1 MYLYA
6 FFRKTD
12 LTMPNVYPCMLL
24 LNDIHISKDNIPEFQ
39 LNWSEALSV
48 CDQQE
53 IKEITIGGDL
63 FMSRSAQT
71 LDVLL
76 VVHDAFVE
84 AEKRNIKITL
94 ANGNHDKVNQESIRG
109 YCHVFDQHKNVDVV
123 DDLFIIEEY
132 EGFDLFVMAYFPE
145 NGSFI
150 ERLQEIIDNELSI
163 SHTRQNILYIHEGI
177 NGALSQSSEK
187 EVPANIFK
195 PFDKVLVGHYHNR
208 TKIKGT
214 NIEYIGSSRQHNF
227 GEDEEKGYTIL
238 YSDGSHKFV
247 KNEVNVRYKVIDI
260 PFEKINIHLFDLLN
274 EAKADGRYKTKVRI
288 HCLTSQASS
297 INKQKLIESGANKVE
312 IITEDIEEVN
322 VSRSSLFEKFDN
334 NQIKKTYE
342 DFCEEKEI
350 ADASLGLS
358 YLSKID

>member
-1 MYLYA
+1 MNQN
-6 FFRKTD
+6 K
-12 LTMPNVYPCMLL
+12 LL
-24 LNDIHISKDNIPEFQ
+24 A
-39 LNWSEALSV
+39 EALIFGDCHFGRENVNDTIINWNEAISI
-48 CDQQE
+48 CE
-53 IKEITIGGDL
+53 ANNIKTILFAGDL
-63 FMSRSAQT
+63 VLSRAAQT
-71 LDVLL
+71 LEILLAVHDVLKSCL
-76 VVHDAFVE
+76 DRGIQV
-84 AEKRNIKITL
+84 IMI
-94 ANGNHDKVNQESIRG
+94 NGNHCKVNQESPRG
-109 YCHVFDQHKNVDVV
+109 YCNVFDSFTNVRIISEWGEVKINHKVG
-123 DDLFIIEEY
+123 IGMIS
-132 EGFDLFVMAYFPE
+132 YFPE
-145 NGSFI
+145 GGSF
-150 ERLQEIIDNELSI
+150 
-163 SHTRQNILYIHEGI
+163 QNKLESLEDYMFEKTKYDKMILVIHEGI
-177 NGALSQSSEK
+177 RGGLSESTDK
-187 EVPANIFK
+187 ELPANLFDQW
-195 PFDKVLVGHYHNR
+195 DKVLVGHYHNR

-247 KNEVNVRYKVIDI
+247 KNEVNVRYKVIDV
-260 PFEKINIHLFDLLN
+260 PFEKVNINLYDLLN
-274 EAKADGRYKTKVRI
+274 KTKADGRYKTKVRI

-334 NQIKKTYE
+334 KQIKKTYE

>member
-109 YCHVFDQHKNVDVV
+109 YCHVFDQHKN
-123 DDLFIIEEY
+123 
-132 EGFDLFVMAYFPE
+132 M
-145 NGSFI
+145 
-150 ERLQEIIDNELSI
+150 
-163 SHTRQNILYIHEGI
+163 
-177 NGALSQSSEK
+177 
-187 EVPANIFK
+187 
-195 PFDKVLVGHYHNR
+195 
-208 TKIKGT
+208 KGL
-214 NIEYIGSSRQHNF
+214 I
-227 GEDEEKGYTIL
+227 
-238 YSDGSHKFV
+238 
-247 KNEVNVRYKVIDI
+247 
-260 PFEKINIHLFDLLN
+260 
-274 EAKADGRYKTKVRI
+274 
-288 HCLTSQASS
+288 CL
-297 INKQKLIESGANKVE
+297 
-312 IITEDIEEVN
+312 
-322 VSRSSLFEKFDN
+322 
-334 NQIKKTYE
+334 
-342 DFCEEKEI
+342 
-350 ADASLGLS
+350 
-358 YLSKID
+358 

>member
-1 MYLYA
+1 
-6 FFRKTD
+6 
-12 LTMPNVYPCMLL
+12 MLL
-24 LNDIHISKDNIPEFQ
+24 LNDIHISRDNIPEFQ
-39 LNWSEALSV
+39 LNWNEALSV
-48 CDQQE
+48 CDQHE
-53 IKEITIGGDL
+53 IKEIAIGGDL

-76 VVHDAFVE
+76 AVHDAFID
-84 AEKRNIKITL
+84 AEKRGIKITL
-94 ANGNHDKVNQESIRG
+94 ANGNHDKINQESIRG
-109 YCHVFDQHKNVDVV
+109 YCHVFDQHKNVEVI

-132 EGFDLFVMAYFPE
+132 DGFDLFIMAYFPE

-177 NGALSQSSEK
+177 NGALAQSSEK
-187 EVPANIFK
+187 EVPAKAFK
-195 PFDKVLVGHYHNR
+195 PFDKVLVGHYHNK

-227 GEDEEKGYTIL
+227 GEDEEKGYTII
-238 YSDGSHKFV
+238 YSDGSHEFV
-247 KNEVNVRYKVIDI
+247 KNQVNIRYKVIDV
-260 PFEKINIHLFDLLN
+260 PFKKVNTNLYDQLN
-274 EAKADGRYKTKVRI
+274 EIKADGRYKVKVRV
-288 HCLTSQASS
+288 HCLNTQAPA
-297 INKQKLIESGANKVE
+297 INKQKMIEAGANKVE

-322 VSRSSLFEKFDN
+322 VAKSSLFEKFDN

-350 ADASLGLS
+350 TDTSLGLS

>member
-76 VVHDAFVE
+76 AVHDAFVE

-227 GEDEEKGYTIL
+227 GEDEKKGYTIL

-247 KNEVNVRYKVIDI
+247 KNEVNVRYKVIDV
-260 PFEKINIHLFDLLN
+260 PFEKVNINLYDLLN
-274 EAKADGRYKTKVRI
+274 KTKADGRYKTKVRI

-334 NQIKKTYE
+334 KQIKKTYE